1 MDIEALIRDLE
12 LYLRRPL
19 TPEEKRLLRLTEP
32 RQANTGVTVM
42 DLPRLTRPPKA
53 EAS

>member
-32 RQANTGVTVM
+32 QQSSSGVSIM
-42 DLPRLTRPPKA
+42 ELPRLTRPPKA